1 MKDMTGK
8 VRNIFPGGNTAVGFY
23 SLYES
28 VLQGLDRL
36 FILKGG
42 PGTGKSSLI
51 RYVGNTFKEKGYS
64 IELLHCSSDN
74 DSLDGLIIPSLNI
87 GIVDGT
93 APHTID
99 PTYPGVVEEIIHLG
113 ECWDA
118 HELQQHRAEIISLT
132 DKTNAAFKNSYKHFA
147 KAKEIHLE
155 REAVYL
161 KGMNFE
167 KANKETEKL
176 LESIF
181 TKTSDKENKEPSQRH
196 MFFGAATPTGV
207 VNFIDNLTE
216 DTETR
221 VILKGRPGS
230 GKSTLLKKIIA
241 QAQDASYDTEVYHC
255 GFDPNSLDMV
265 LIPELKVAV
274 LDGTAPHEI
283 EASRKGDEI
292 LDMYELCFDIDID
305 SEYASDLEEIVT
317 RYKGQTKLGIE
328 SLAEAKRLHDKLED
342 IYVNAMDFDKVS
354 ERREYI
360 LEEILKRV

>member
-1 MKDMTGK
+1 MTGK
-8 VRNIFPGGNTAVGFY
+8 VRNIFPGGNTAIGFY

-28 VLQGLDRL
+28 VFQGLNRL

-51 RYVGNTFKEKGYS
+51 RYVGDIFKEKGYD

-74 DSLDGLIIPSLNI
+74 DSLDGLIIPSLSV

-113 ECWDA
+113 ECWDS

-132 DKTNAAFKNSYKHFA
+132 DQTSNAFNNSYDHFG

-155 REAVYL
+155 REAIYL

-167 KANKETEKL
+167 KANKETETL
-176 LESIF
+176 LEKIF
-181 TKTSDKENKEPSQRH
+181 MKTNDRNVKKPNQRH
-196 MFFGAATPTGV
+196 MFFGAATPKGV
-207 VNFIDNLTE
+207 VHFIDNLTE
-216 DTETR
+216 DIER
-221 VILKGRPGS
+221 RIILKGRPGS

-241 QAQDASYDTEVYHC
+241 QAQDAKYDTEVYHC
-255 GFDPNSLDMV
+255 GFDPASLDMV
-265 LIPELKVAV
+265 LIPELRVAV

-283 EASRKGDEI
+283 EATRNGDEI
-292 LDMYELCFDIDID
+292 LDMYQLCFDIDID
-305 SEYASDLEEIVT
+305 SDFASELEEIVT
-317 RYKGQTKLGIE
+317 RYKEQTKLGIE
-328 SLAEAKRLHDKLED
+328 SLVEAKQLHDKLEN
-342 IYVNAMDFDKVS
+342 IYVKAMDFDKVS
-354 ERREYI
+354 QRREYI
-360 LEEILKRV
+360 IEEILKTV

>member
-1 MKDMTGK
+1 MTGK

-28 VLQGLDRL
+28 VLQGLSRL

-51 RYVGNTFKEKGYS
+51 RYIGDIFKEKGYD

-74 DSLDGLIIPSLNI
+74 DSLDGLIIPSLSV

-113 ECWDA
+113 ECWNA
-118 HELQQHRAEIISLT
+118 NELQKHRTEIISLT
-132 DKTNAAFKNSYKHFA
+132 DQTSAAFNNSYEHFA

-155 REAVYL
+155 REEVYL

-167 KANKETEKL
+167 KANKETETL
-176 LESIF
+176 LKKIF
-181 TKTSDKENKEPSQRH
+181 IETNHKKGEKPSQRH

-216 DTETR
+216 GTETR

-241 QAQDASYDTEVYHC
+241 KAQDANYDTEVYHC
-255 GFDPNSLDMV
+255 GFDPASLDMV

-283 EASRKGDEI
+283 EATRNGDEI
-292 LDMYELCFDIDID
+292 LDMYQLCFDIDID
-305 SEYASDLEEIVT
+305 SEYSSELEEIVT

-328 SLAEAKRLHDKLED
+328 SLAEAKRLHDKLEN
-342 IYVNAMDFDKVS
+342 IYIKAMDFDKVS
-354 ERREYI
+354 QRREYI
-360 LEEILKRV
+360 LEEILKTV